1 MPLIKYYSIRTCY
14 DGQREFTKS
23 ENFERHYPDEY
34 LIANILLKYQYKR
47 FPDTSER
54 KQNIVVLTEPWKGST
69 CKSSIREGGKN
80 TYDINDLTI
89 KQIKLAEKEQKNTLI
104 LVPWLY
110 GYHHP
115 GISIDV
121 HNKIAIYL
129 DPYGTT
135 AHYSEAIALENTL
148 VNMGFKTLTV
158 TTRQQTD
165 AVSCGPILTSSMIKF
180 IDEFMNSGTISVNG
194 FRAPRLNL
202 ATDRMLQMY
211 INNTVV
217 SEKARLFVDEIMLA
231 VPSLWKTFLHENNVP
246 DDTSQLVLNAVAL
259 QKKAIELLPAKWE
272 NTSACKSTVQFI
284 TNFQSAIT
292 EYVLLSDSQLASK
305 IELLTA
311 HSNQLFDEH
320 GMASD
325 NDWNFESQDL
335 LGMDNKA
342 ADVSMSDSSHN
353 IQADKPQM
361 AWAPEEPGV
370 QLLSRH
376 SVFVYPESYGR
387 LIAGS
392 TDNLMK
398 ARIILNDYTKGDSAV
413 CRFFTGHWN
422 RHHVAEVHALVRRI
436 YSPANDAITTVEEL
450 LKELNHIQL
459 VNSVSSLARRIRY
472 ITEYCQYTFDVKEE
486 DTSSYEYF

>member
-1 MPLIKYYSIRTCY
+1 MPLIKYYSISTCY

-34 LIANILLKYQYKR
+34 LIANILLKYQHKR

-89 KQIKLAEKEQKNTLI
+89 RQIKLAEKEQKNTLI

-148 VNMGFKTLTV
+148 LNMGFKTLTV

-165 AVSCGPILTSSMIKF
+165 AVSCGPILTSSMVKF
-180 IDEFMNSGTISVNG
+180 IDEFMSSGTISVNG
-194 FRAPRLNL
+194 FSAPRPNL
-202 ATDRMLQMY
+202 ATDRLLQMY

-217 SEKARLFVDEIMLA
+217 SEEAQLLADEIMLA
-231 VPSLWKTFLHENNVP
+231 VPSLWKTFLQENNVP
-246 DDTSQLVLNAVAL
+246 DDTSQLVLDAVAL
-259 QKKAIELLPAKWE
+259 HKKAIELFPANWE
-272 NTSACKSTVQFI
+272 NISACKSAVKFI

-292 EYVLLSDSQLASK
+292 ESLLLSDSQLASK
-305 IELLTA
+305 IELLVA
-311 HSNQLFDEH
+311 HSNKLFDEH

-325 NDWNFESQDL
+325 TDCNFESQDL
-335 LGMDNKA
+335 LDMDNKA
-342 ADVSMSDSSHN
+342 DVSLFDSSHN
-353 IQADKPQM
+353 IETDKPQM
-361 AWAPEEPGV
+361 AGTAKEPGLE
-370 QLLSRH
+370 LLSRH
-376 SVFVYPESYGR
+376 SLFVYPESYEQ

-392 TDNLMK
+392 MDNLMK
-398 ARIILNDYTKGDSAV
+398 ARSILNDYTKGDSVV

-422 RHHVAEVHALVRRI
+422 RHNVAEVHALVRRI
-436 YSPANDAITTVEEL
+436 YSPGNDAITTVEEL

-459 VNSVSSLARRIRY
+459 VNPVGSLARRTRY
-472 ITEYCQYTFDVKEE
+472 ITEYCQYTRGVEEE
-486 DTSSYEYF
+486 DTSSYGY